1 MRKIFILALITILSI
16 NLFAQSSDD
25 SNFRLGIGAAYVS
38 EVESTSLSIKG
49 IYEITEK
56 WEVALA
62 YSHVFENVGLS
73 WDIIDLDGHFVFYD
87 NDKKI
92 SAYALAGFA
101 LNFWRRQTLLTKET
115 NTGSYM
121 GMNIGAGM
129 NIGMG
134 EHFNLAPEIRGTIF
148 DLSYTRIG
156 ITFQYMF

>member
-1 MRKIFILALITILSI
+1 MITLSI

-25 SNFRLGIGAAYVS
+25 SNFRLGIGSAYVS
-38 EVESTSLSIKG
+38 EVESSSLSIKG

-73 WDIIDLDGHFVFYD
+73 WNIIDLDGHFIFYD

-92 SAYALAGFA
+92 NVYALAGFA
-101 LNFWRRQTLLTKET
+101 LNFWSRETLLNQET
-115 NTGSYM
+115 RTGSYM

-129 NIGMG
+129 NIGIG
-134 EHFNLAPEIRGTIF
+134 KHFYLTPEIRGTLF

-156 ITFQYMF
+156 VTLQYMF